1 MEEFYTSI
9 ALVEKNMI
17 NKTVG
22 NRKTLIILPINREPP
37 ITYVNYEFNVL
48 QQAKKY
54 PKLKMFFPELY
65 K

>member
-1 MEEFYTSI
+1 MEEFYKSI
-9 ALVEKNMI
+9 ALVEQNMI
-17 NKTVG
+17 TKTVG
-22 NRKTLIILPINREPP
+22 NRKTLIIQPIDRKPP
-37 ITYVNYEFNVL
+37 KNYEFNVL